1 MGFAFLSL
9 YNPGDCPTT
18 MENAQDQAL
27 WNEKFRQNQALFR
40 KYTVVN
46 GAFKNQII
54 KAVEPV
60 FLSPLLYHLIV
71 FGQVSALNML
81 KYLFLRYRTID
92 GINPEEKSV
101 EMMGPYNPAE
111 FITWLIEQLKKG
123 RESERAGEETI
134 DDYMM
139 VSKGTTFL

>member
-1 MGFAFLSL
+1 MRRSQ
-9 YNPGDCPTT
+9 
-18 MENAQDQAL
+18 EQAL
-27 WNEKFRQNQALFR
+27 GTEKFRQNQALFR

-60 FLSPLLYHLIV
+60 FLSPLVYHLIV

-92 GINPEEKSV
+92 GINPEENSV

-111 FITWLIEQLKKG
+111 FIT
-123 RESERAGEETI
+123 
-134 DDYMM
+134 
-139 VSKGTTFL
+139 